1 LARLN
6 QNTRRR
12 AASKLTPLPK
22 ANPGR
27 THGSPRR
34 WMDSAPHSLT
44 HGLHARSPM
53 QTAQARPHS
62 PLLHDPVPI
71 DAPAAVRTATAQKA
85 TLSLSPLSYLCC
97 SRNEKESERWAA
109 SHGVAVP
116 LLHYTTPHQL
126 SHIDR
131 MRAMRMRAG
140 ARFQQPWRV
149 LAPFS
154 ASFV

>member
-1 LARLN
+1 
-6 QNTRRR
+6 
-12 AASKLTPLPK
+12 
-22 ANPGR
+22 
-27 THGSPRR
+27 
-34 WMDSAPHSLT
+34 
-44 HGLHARSPM
+44 M

-85 TLSLSPLSYLCC
+85 TLSLSPLSCLCC

-140 ARFQQPWRV
+140 ARFQQPWRRCSVFRIVCVSQAFFGSGVRALLKTALLLV
-149 LAPFS
+149 LACS
-154 ASFV
+154 RGRG